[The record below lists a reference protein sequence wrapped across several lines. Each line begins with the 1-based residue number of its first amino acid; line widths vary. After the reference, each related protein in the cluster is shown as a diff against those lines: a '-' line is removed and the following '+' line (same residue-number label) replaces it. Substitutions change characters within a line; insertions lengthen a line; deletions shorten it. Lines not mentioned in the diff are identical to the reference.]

1 MKVLEIRTKDSKLEM
16 EVLAN
21 LQELKDLNQRQAHVD
36 FEAMLRQH
44 RLSQEQWRQ
53 QQEEEDELETAALLQ
68 EAHHRRLP
76 DDSDSEDEAPPSR
89 PQAAVRPNPTAILD
103 KVPQT
108 KRKNRGPVQQSTV
121 GRLGCTKEGNDG
133 GQQGL
138 RASRSGCQPL
148 VPPRAET
155 WPTLHPRHLVPPL

>member
-1 MKVLEIRTKDSKLEM
+1 M
-16 EVLAN
+16 
-21 LQELKDLNQRQAHVD
+21 D

-89 PQAAVRPNPTAILD
+89 PQAAVRPNPTAILNE
-103 KVPQT
+103 VSQARVWVAYP
-108 KRKNRGPVQQSTV
+108 G
-121 GRLGCTKEGNDG
+121 
-133 GQQGL
+133 
-138 RASRSGCQPL
+138 
-148 VPPRAET
+148 
-155 WPTLHPRHLVPPL
+155 